1 MELLSKGTILSVADT
16 NDGEYKR
23 LYGLKSTP
31 DMGGDTESVDV
42 TNLSDTSKRSIAGLA
57 DPGDMEFGFYVNQ
70 TDDSQKEQDALYD
83 NYLYLRQKQIE
94 GKELWF
100 KLEYPDGFGFMWRG
114 SVSVKR
120 GGAEVG
126 AALAFTLK
134 TRASSEMTDIMPQ
147 EATAAASEPAEPA
160 EPTEE

>member
-1 MELLSKGTILSVADT
+1 MELLSKGTILSVAEQK
-16 NDGEYKR
+16 DGEYKR

-42 TNLSDTSKRSIAGLA
+42 TNLSDASKRSIAGLA

-70 TDDSQKEQDALYD
+70 KDESQEDQDAVYE
-83 NYLYLRQKQIE
+83 NYQYLRQKQME

-100 KLEYPDGFGFMWRG
+100 KLTYPDDYGFAWRG

-134 TRASSEMTDIMPQ
+134 TRASSEMTDITPQ
-147 EATAAASEPAEPA
+147 EATAAASEPAEP
-160 EPTEE
+160 TEE